1 MYKLYNQF
9 MKQSENLTKPV
20 DLQTGNMVLSLKPR
34 HLDTNNIT
42 PNLLDH
48 QQIKRYYG
56 IGKLIYGNFY
66 FEGYPLNLQ
75 LSTLKNVNGVTMID
89 SVIDI
94 TDEPTEDELIRLL
107 EYMER
112 GVANE
117 NTWSIKGN
125 W

>member
-9 MKQSENLTKPV
+9 MKQSENLTKPT
-20 DLQTGNMVLSLKPR
+20 DLRVGNTVLSLKPR

-94 TDEPTEDELIRLL
+94 TDEPTEDGLIRLV

-112 GVANE
+112 G
-117 NTWSIKGN
+117 
-125 W
+125 

>member
-34 HLDTNNIT
+34 HLDTNDLT

-48 QQIKRYYG
+48 QQIKQYYG

-75 LSTLKNVNGVTMID
+75 LSTLKSVNGVTMID

-94 TDEPTEDELIRLL
+94 TDEPSEDELIRLL

-112 GVANE
+112 G
-117 NTWSIKGN
+117 
-125 W
+125 

>member
-34 HLDTNNIT
+34 HLDTNDLT

>member
-1 MYKLYNQF
+1 MLNLYNQF
-9 MKQSENLTKPV
+9 MKQSEKLTKPT
-20 DLQTGNMVLSLKPR
+20 DLKVGNMVISLKPR
-34 HLDTNNIT
+34 HLDTNDLT

-48 QQIKRYYG
+48 QQIKQYYG

-112 GVANE
+112 GGG
-117 NTWSIKGN
+117 SIWEYMKH
-125 W
+125 

>member
-1 MYKLYNQF
+1 
-9 MKQSENLTKPV
+9 MKQSENLTKPT
-20 DLQTGNMVLSLKPR
+20 DLRVGNMVISLKAK
-34 HLDTNNIT
+34 HLDTNDIT

-48 QQIKRYYG
+48 RQVRGYYEMG
-56 IGKLIYGNFY
+56 LIVFESFY

-112 GVANE
+112 G
-117 NTWSIKGN
+117 
-125 W
+125 

>member
-1 MYKLYNQF
+1 
-9 MKQSENLTKPV
+9 
-20 DLQTGNMVLSLKPR
+20 MVISLKPK
-34 HLDTNNIT
+34 HLDTNDIT

-48 QQIKRYYG
+48 QQIKNYYEMG
-56 IGKLIYGNFY
+56 LILFESFY

-94 TDEPTEDELIRLL
+94 TDEPTEDGLIRLV

-112 GVANE
+112 G
-117 NTWSIKGN
+117 
-125 W
+125 

>member
-1 MYKLYNQF
+1 

-20 DLQTGNMVLSLKPR
+20 DLQTGNMVLSLKAK
-34 HLDTNNIT
+34 HLDTNDLT

-56 IGKLIYGNFY
+56 LGKLIYENFY

-94 TDEPTEDELIRLL
+94 TDEPTEDELIRLV

-112 GVANE
+112 G
-117 NTWSIKGN
+117 
-125 W
+125 